1 MFKFTIRNNQSTP
14 MNYKLKTADQYEK
27 KNPFMLALRRLVPLL
42 AQEKRNVYIAL
53 TMMLINSTA
62 TLVGPIIIAETID
75 GAIKNHDMQA
85 LLMRTGLLGLVYVV
99 ALSANYTQIV
109 TMGRVGR
116 RVLFRLRNTLFSKL
130 QSLPVAFFN
139 QNTAGDII
147 SRINS
152 DTEKLNNFFAQALVQ
167 FLGNLFLIVGA
178 GIFLL
183 SLHLQLGLVALIP
196 AIGIAI
202 VTRLIGGYVSR
213 STVRSLQTLGVL
225 SGEIQESII
234 NFRIIAAFNRQDYF
248 QEKFKSVN
256 EENYRASV
264 KAGVASNVAT
274 PIYTFASQIAQLLV
288 LLAGIFFIQQGS
300 LTIGLLVAF
309 LLYVQNFYFPLRQ
322 LAQIWSSWQLALAG
336 LDRISEVLSMESD
349 MKIVSDAKKDESGHL
364 LEFKSVSF
372 AYPEGKEVLKDI
384 SLILEKGKTYALVGP
399 TGGGKTT
406 TASLMARLYDPTF
419 GQIVLDGRD
428 IRSYAD
434 EERVGIVGFI
444 LQDPFLFTGTVRD
457 NIVYGNDV
465 YAEYTDQQLQAV
477 LDEEGLASLLAR
489 FEDGL
494 ATKVMSSGES
504 ISLGQKQLIAFMRAV
519 LRHPKLL
526 ILDEATANIDTVTEQ
541 LLEDILR
548 KLPKETTKVIIA
560 HRLNTIEDADEIFFV
575 SGSTVTQAGSMQHA
589 VDMLMHSDTN
599 KS

>member
-1 MFKFTIRNNQSTP
+1 
-14 MNYKLKTADQYEK
+14 MNYKLKTTDQYEK
-27 KNPFMLALRRLVPLL
+27 KNPLILAIRRLVPLM
-42 AQEKRNVYIAL
+42 APEKRNVYIAL
-53 TMMLINSTA
+53 AMMFINSTA
-62 TLVGPIIIAETID
+62 TLAGPIIIAKTID
-75 GAIKNHDMQA
+75 GAIKQHDMMGLIMRTA
-85 LLMRTGLLGLVYVV
+85 LLGMVYIV
-99 ALSANYTQIV
+99 ALGANYTQIV
-109 TMGRVGR
+109 TMGKVGR
-116 RVLFRLRNTLFSKL
+116 RVLFQLRNTLFSKL

-183 SLHLQLGLVALIP
+183 SLNIKLGLVALIP

-202 VTRLIGGYVSR
+202 VTRMISGYVSR
-213 STVRSLQTLGVL
+213 STVRSLQTLGTL
-225 SGEIQESII
+225 SAEIQESIT
-234 NFRIIAAFNRQDYF
+234 NFRIIAAFNKQDYF
-248 QEKFKSVN
+248 QEKFELVN
-256 EENYRASV
+256 EENYAASV
-264 KAGVASNVAT
+264 KAGVASNIAT
-274 PIYTFASQIAQLLV
+274 PIYGFASQIAQLLV
-288 LLAGIFFIQQGS
+288 LLAGVYFITQGALS
-300 LTIGLLVAF
+300 IGLLVAF

-336 LDRISEVLSMESD
+336 LDRISEVLGMESD
-349 MKIVSDAKKDESGHL
+349 MKTLPSKGKDESGNL
-364 LEFKSVSF
+364 LEFKNVSF
-372 AYPEGKEVLKDI
+372 MYPEGKEVLKDI

-406 TASLMARLYDPTF
+406 TASLMARLYDPTKGEVF
-419 GQIVLDGRD
+419 LDGMD
-428 IRSYAD
+428 IRSYED
-434 EERVGIVGFI
+434 GERAVMIGFI

-457 NIVYGNDV
+457 NIVYGNDT
-465 YAEYTDQQLQAV
+465 YFEYTNDQLQV
-477 LDEEGLASLLAR
+477 LLEQEGLSELLAR

-541 LLEDILR
+541 LLENILR
-548 KLPKETTKVIIA
+548 KLPQETTKVIIA

-575 SGSTVTQAGSMQHA
+575 GGGAVTLAGSMQHA
-589 VDMLMHSDTN
+589 VEMLMHGDTK

>member
-1 MFKFTIRNNQSTP
+1 

-27 KNPFMLALRRLVPLL
+27 KNPLMLALRRLVPLL

-62 TLVGPIIIAETID
+62 TLVGPIIIAKTID
-75 GAIKNHDMQA
+75 GAIKNHDMQT
-85 LLMRTGLLGLVYVV
+85 LFMRTGLLGLVYIV
-99 ALSANYTQIV
+99 ALTANYTQIV
-109 TMGRVGR
+109 TMGKVGR

-139 QNTAGDII
+139 QNTSGDII

-183 SLHLQLGLVALIP
+183 SLHIQLGLVALIP

-202 VTRLIGGYVSR
+202 VTRIIGGYVSR

-225 SGEIQESII
+225 SGEIQESIT
-234 NFRIIAAFNRQDYF
+234 NFRIIAAFNKQDYF

-264 KAGVASNVAT
+264 KAGVASNIAT

-336 LDRISEVLSMESD
+336 LDRISEVLSMESN
-349 MKIVSDAKKDESGHL
+349 MKIISDAKKDELQHL
-364 LEFKSVSF
+364 LEFRNVSF
-372 AYPEGKEVLKDI
+372 AYPEGKEVLKNI

-406 TASLMARLYDPTF
+406 TASLMARLYDPTQGHIF
-419 GQIVLDGRD
+419 LDGKD
-428 IRSYAD
+428 IRSYKDAD
-434 EERVGIVGFI
+434 RASVVGFI

-457 NIVYGNDV
+457 NIVYGNDGYV
-465 YAEYTDQQLQAV
+465 EHTEEQLRIV
-477 LDEEGLASLLAR
+477 LEQEGLSSLLAR

-504 ISLGQKQLIAFMRAV
+504 VSLGQKQLIAFMRAV
-519 LRHPKLL
+519 LRHPTLL

-541 LLEDILR
+541 LLEEILR

-575 SGSTVTQAGSMQHA
+575 SGGGVVQAGSMQHA
-589 VDMLMHSDTN
+589 VDMLMHSDTD